1 MTRSQL
7 VALLN
12 KLFGSQVEAARRLNT
27 SRDTISKWGRDNPV
41 PPAVAALLVMLD
53 NALNGKN

>member
-1 MTRSQL
+1 MTRAQL
-7 VALLN
+7 VGLLN
-12 KLFGSQVEAARRLNT
+12 KLFGSQVEASRQLNT

-53 NALNGKN
+53 AERNGKE